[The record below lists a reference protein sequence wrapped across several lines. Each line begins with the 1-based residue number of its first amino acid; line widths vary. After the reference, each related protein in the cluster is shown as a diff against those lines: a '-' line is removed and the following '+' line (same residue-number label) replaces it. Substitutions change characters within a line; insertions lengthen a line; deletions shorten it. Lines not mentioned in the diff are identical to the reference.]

1 MNVGRVGEMD
11 GGRQGGR
18 EAGREG
24 GRKGEKEGE
33 EEGGREGGMEVEST
47 CRSHHLSNS
56 SFEHFCKLKLI
67 K

>member
-1 MNVGRVGEMD
+1 ME

-18 EAGREG
+18 EAGRE
-24 GRKGEKEGE
+24 GEKEGE

-67 K
+67 KRK